1 MRRWSEE
8 LVGSPLIGV
17 RHGCGKVMVDGVDV
31 MVDNLRL
38 QQQKHNGGAVGVAA
52 GVGQSGLYWFDASC
66 DN

>member
-17 RHGCGKVMVDGVDV
+17 RCGCGKVMVEGVDV
-31 MVDNLRL
+31 MVDNRRS
-38 QQQKHNGGAVGVAA
+38 QQQKHDDRAAGVAA
-52 GVGQSGLYWFDASC
+52 GVGQNSLYWFDASC

>member
-1 MRRWSEE
+1 VRRWSEE

-17 RHGCGKVMVDGVDV
+17 RRGCGKVMVDRVDV

-52 GVGQSGLYWFDASC
+52 GVGQSGLHWFDASC